1 MWLTRLSIN
10 NPYFAAVLVLA
21 TVVLGFFSIFK
32 LPVEAFPDVRFPVAM
47 VSTTYEGASP
57 EVVESDVSK
66 PIEEALNTIN
76 GIKNIRSYSFEGS
89 SVVIAEFELDV
100 DTAKSVQDVRDKVG
114 AVGGTFDRDIDT
126 PVVSEF
132 NPMDESMLSI
142 AMGTDKVSLRELT
155 DWTDN
160 TLKKRLQTVM
170 GVGEVEIV
178 GGTER
183 QITVAVKPDQL
194 RSLNVNIADV
204 NNAIAAA
211 NSDYPS
217 GTVRQQG
224 NEIAI
229 RVTGKI
235 KHPESFA
242 NIVVANREG
251 SLIRVR
257 DVADV
262 KDDIAEATS
271 IATLNG
277 KPAVS
282 LNIRATRGA
291 NVVEVADGVKAMLD
305 EEIKRGPP
313 DLKVVYTYDQSDD
326 IRNSVNEVRDT
337 LIEGVL
343 LTVLI
348 VFLFLGTWRSTVITG
363 LTLPVSLIGAM
374 WAISLM
380 GFTINLMTLMALSLA
395 IGLLIDDAIVV
406 RENIVRH
413 VQLGKSH
420 FQAAL
425 DGTQEIGLAVL
436 ATTLCIVA
444 VFLPIGY
451 MDGIIGKF
459 FHQFGLTVAAAMVI
473 STVVSL
479 SLDPMLSSIWHDPK
493 PAKRSMIGRAVDR
506 FDRWIDEVA
515 ERYTGWVRW
524 CLHHP
529 IKVLAVVTVMML
541 GSFALVGS
549 GMVGGEFMP
558 QQDRGKIKVA
568 FKTATGSTLEYT
580 TQKTSEVRDAI
591 GHFPEV
597 KSVAADVG
605 AAGFGNGKTNSSLS
619 IDVGDKN
626 ERERDV
632 HQLMKDMRVE
642 LDKIAGIEIT
652 SIEAMGQAGPGGK
665 IVNVGLR
672 GSNSE
677 ELTAAAKQVE
687 AAMAKIPGVTDIENS
702 ESDAD
707 PSLDVL
713 IDRDAAS
720 ALGINLA
727 TLGDTLK
734 TLYAGSKSSS
744 WEAPDGNSYD
754 VQLRIPQDARTAEL
768 LKQTTIPATGS
779 DGQVHMVSLDS
790 IATIKPGISP
800 RQINRINLQREISLT
815 ANIAAGYNNS
825 EVFSQIDAFK
835 SELHLPNS
843 VTLVQEG
850 ASKDMQESGLY
861 ALQALALGIIFIYL
875 ILVAQFRSFT
885 LPITIMMSL
894 PLIFIGVFVALWLT
908 GNTLNMFSIIG
919 IVMLMGLSAKNGILL
934 VDFIN
939 HARLNVGMDRLEAII
954 EAGKVRLR
962 PIVMTSLAMIFG
974 MLPLALGN
982 GEGSETRQAMAY
994 AIIGGLIT
1002 STMLTLIVVP
1012 IVYVYLDNIRGW
1024 IHKTLKRINH
1034 HDGGENPSAS

>member
-1 MWLTRLSIN
+1 
-10 NPYFAAVLVLA
+10 
-21 TVVLGFFSIFK
+21 
-32 LPVEAFPDVRFPVAM
+32 
-47 VSTTYEGASP
+47 
-57 EVVESDVSK
+57 
-66 PIEEALNTIN
+66 
-76 GIKNIRSYSFEGS
+76 
-89 SVVIAEFELDV
+89 
-100 DTAKSVQDVRDKVG
+100 
-114 AVGGTFDRDIDT
+114 
-126 PVVSEF
+126 
-132 NPMDESMLSI
+132 
-142 AMGTDKVSLRELT
+142 
-155 DWTDN
+155 
-160 TLKKRLQTVM
+160 
-170 GVGEVEIV
+170 
-178 GGTER
+178 
-183 QITVAVKPDQL
+183 
-194 RSLNVNIADV
+194 
-204 NNAIAAA
+204 
-211 NSDYPS
+211 
-217 GTVRQQG
+217 
-224 NEIAI
+224 
-229 RVTGKI
+229 
-235 KHPESFA
+235 
-242 NIVVANREG
+242 
-251 SLIRVR
+251 
-257 DVADV
+257 
-262 KDDIAEATS
+262 
-271 IATLNG
+271 
-277 KPAVS
+277 
-282 LNIRATRGA
+282 
-291 NVVEVADGVKAMLD
+291 
-305 EEIKRGPP
+305 
-313 DLKVVYTYDQSDD
+313 
-326 IRNSVNEVRDT
+326 
-337 LIEGVL
+337 
-343 LTVLI
+343 
-348 VFLFLGTWRSTVITG
+348 
-363 LTLPVSLIGAM
+363 
-374 WAISLM
+374 
-380 GFTINLMTLMALSLA
+380 
-395 IGLLIDDAIVV
+395 
-406 RENIVRH
+406 
-413 VQLGKSH
+413 
-420 FQAAL
+420 
-425 DGTQEIGLAVL
+425 
-436 ATTLCIVA
+436 
-444 VFLPIGY
+444 
-451 MDGIIGKF
+451 
-459 FHQFGLTVAAAMVI
+459 
-473 STVVSL
+473 
-479 SLDPMLSSIWHDPK
+479 
-493 PAKRSMIGRAVDR
+493 
-506 FDRWIDEVA
+506 
-515 ERYTGWVRW
+515 
-524 CLHHP
+524 
-529 IKVLAVVTVMML
+529 
-541 GSFALVGS
+541 
-549 GMVGGEFMP
+549 
-558 QQDRGKIKVA
+558 
-568 FKTATGSTLEYT
+568 
-580 TQKTSEVRDAI
+580 
-591 GHFPEV
+591 
-597 KSVAADVG
+597 
-605 AAGFGNGKTNSSLS
+605 
-619 IDVGDKN
+619 
-626 ERERDV
+626 
-632 HQLMKDMRVE
+632 
-642 LDKIAGIEIT
+642 
-652 SIEAMGQAGPGGK
+652 MGQAGPGGK

-835 SELHLPNS
+835 SELHLPSS

-1012 IVYVYLDNIRGW
+1012 IVYVYLDNVRGW

-1034 HDGGENPSAS
+1034 LDGGENPSAS

>member
-114 AVGGTFDRDIDT
+114 AVGGSFDRDIDT

-183 QITVAVKPDQL
+183 QITVAVKPEQL

-235 KHPESFA
+235 KNPDSFA

-291 NVVEVADGVKAMLD
+291 NVVEVADGVKEMLD

-493 PAKRSMIGRAVDR
+493 QAKRSVIGRAVDR
-506 FDRWIDEVA
+506 FDRWIDDVS

-524 CLHHP
+524 CLLHP
-529 IKVLAVVTVMML
+529 IKVLAVVTVMMV

-580 TQKTSEVRDAI
+580 TQKTSAVRDAI
-591 GHFPEV
+591 SHFPEV

-626 ERERDV
+626 ERDRDV
-632 HQLMKDMRVE
+632 HQLMLDMRVE

-835 SELHLPNS
+835 SELQLPNS

-1024 IHKTLKRINH
+1024 IHKTLKRLNH

>member
-21 TVVLGFFSIFK
+21 TVVLGFFAVFK

-47 VSTTYEGASP
+47 VATTYEGASP
-57 EVVESDVSK
+57 DVVESDVSK

-114 AVGGTFDRDIDT
+114 AVGGSFDRDIDT

-132 NPMDESMLSI
+132 NPMDESMLNI
-142 AMGTDKVSLRELT
+142 ALGTDSVSLRDLT
-155 DWTDN
+155 DWTEN
-160 TLKKRLQTVM
+160 TLKKRLQTVI

-183 QITVAVKPDQL
+183 QITIAIKPEQL
-194 RSLNVNIADV
+194 RSLNVNVADV

-217 GTVRQQG
+217 GTVRQHG
-224 NEIAI
+224 NEIAV

-235 KHPESFA
+235 KHPDSFA
-242 NIVVANREG
+242 NIVVANRDG

-262 KDDIAEATS
+262 SDDIAEATS

-291 NVVEVADGVKAMLD
+291 NVVDVADGVKVML
-305 EEIKRGPP
+305 EEEVKRGPP
-313 DLKVVYTYDQSDD
+313 DLKAVYTYDQSQD

-343 LTVLI
+343 LTVFI
-348 VFLFLGTWRSTVITG
+348 VFIFLGTWRSTVITG

-413 VQLGKSH
+413 VQMGKSH
-420 FQAAL
+420 YQAAL
-425 DGTQEIGLAVL
+425 EGTQEIGLAVL

-493 PAKRSMIGRAVDR
+493 PSKRGFIGRAVDK
-506 FDRWIDEVA
+506 FDAWIDRVA
-515 ERYTGWVRW
+515 ERYTGWLRW
-524 CLHHP
+524 CLQHP
-529 IKVLAVVTVMML
+529 IKVLAAVTLMMVASFGLVV
-541 GSFALVGS
+541 S
-549 GMVGGEFMP
+549 GLVGGEFMP
-558 QQDRGKIKVA
+558 QQDRGKIKIE

-580 TQKTSEVRDAI
+580 TIKTTEVHNVI
-591 GHFPEV
+591 GQLPEV
-597 KSVAADVG
+597 KSVAADIG
-605 AAGFGNGKTNSSLS
+605 SAGFGNGKTNSSLS

-626 ERERDV
+626 KRERSV
-632 HQLMKDMRVE
+632 HELMRVMRSDLE
-642 LDKIAGIEIT
+642 HIAGIEIT

-665 IVNVGLR
+665 IINVGLR
-672 GSNSE
+672 GNNSA
-677 ELTAAAKQVE
+677 ELTATATEVQAALAQI
-687 AAMAKIPGVTDIENS
+687 AGVTDIENS
-702 ESDAD
+702 EADAD
-707 PSLDVL
+707 PSLDIV

-720 ALGINLA
+720 ALGINLV

-734 TLYAGSKSSS
+734 TLFAGSTASS
-744 WEAPDGNSYD
+744 WEAPDGNSYN
-754 VQLRIPQDARTAEL
+754 VQLRIPQDARTEAL
-768 LKQTTIPATGS
+768 LRQITIPATGS
-779 DGQVHMVSLDS
+779 DGKVQMVSLDT
-790 IATIKPGISP
+790 IATVKAGVSP

-825 EVFSQIDAFK
+825 EVFGQIDALK
-835 SELHLPNS
+835 QELSLPAN
-843 VTLVQEG
+843 VTFIQEG

-861 ALQALALGIIFIYL
+861 ALQALAMGIIFIYL

-885 LPITIMMSL
+885 LPVTIMMSL

-919 IVMLMGLSAKNGILL
+919 IVMLMGLAAKNGILL

-939 HARLNVGMDRLEAII
+939 HARLNEGMDKMEAII

-974 MLPLALGN
+974 MLPLALGT
-982 GEGSETRQAMAY
+982 GDGSESRQPMAY

-1002 STMLTLIVVP
+1002 STVLTLIVVP
-1012 IVYVYLDNIRGW
+1012 IVYVYMDRFRGW
-1024 IHKTLKRINH
+1024 THKTIKRFNH
-1034 HDGGENPSAS
+1034 HEETSG